1 MEQAAAAATTA
12 ASRRPCALRLL
23 LFAELVSDAQLAAV
37 MPTNALRNAARLAAT
52 TRLAAMLDA
61 DLAVSSRFSS
71 LAEDSDCGL
80 DAQAAELQAVEAT
93 IAGSK
98 PEVVGLWRAGRLQVF
113 HEDGCRRCHGP
124 INHKRWATA
133 KEPYTV
139 KWAQAFEPW
148 GILARH
154 RDPGYDE
161 VWPGRPAE
169 APCLRC
175 MLVGLLP

>member
-71 LAEDSDCGL
+71 LAEDSDWCVSGHGMGGVLQCCVRGL
-80 DAQAAELQAVEAT
+80 SL
-93 IAGSK
+93 
-98 PEVVGLWRAGRLQVF
+98 
-113 HEDGCRRCHGP
+113 
-124 INHKRWATA
+124 
-133 KEPYTV
+133 
-139 KWAQAFEPW
+139 
-148 GILARH
+148 
-154 RDPGYDE
+154 
-161 VWPGRPAE
+161 WPGMAGGVTDGRGAFLAPAV
-169 APCLRC
+169 R
-175 MLVGLLP
+175 